1 MAWKVPQFIL
11 ARLQQLFQK
20 AFLYLTWRVV
30 VKDYPKNAVVYLM
43 CVKISAVMLME
54 AACFFPF
61 MIKEESVLKS

>member
-1 MAWKVPQFIL
+1 MEGAAVYFGQAATVVP
-11 ARLQQLFQK
+11 K
-20 AFLYLTWRVV
+20 AFLCLTWRVV